1 MSRRRSLALA
11 AALAAAALTL
21 VGCTPDAGTSSQ
33 VANPGYVSGDG
44 STRQWAPAER
54 GEPVTLTGTDYAG
67 EPVDTG
73 AWRGDV
79 VVVNT
84 WFAACPPCRVEAP
97 ELAALATGRASE
109 GVHVVGIN
117 RTDDAGAAQAFEKT
131 FDIPYPSIDD
141 RTGAATAALQG
152 VAPLAA
158 TPTTLVLDRS
168 GRVAARILG
177 LLERST
183 LDAMIDDVLAEQA

>member
-1 MSRRRSLALA
+1 MKRRRYVAA
-11 AALAAAALTL
+11 AALACVAL
-21 VGCTPDAGTSSQ
+21 VVAGCTSEAGAGEQ

-67 EPVDTG
+67 EAVDTSEWLG
-73 AWRGDV
+73 EV
-79 VVVNT
+79 VVINT

-97 ELAALATGRASE
+97 DLAAISAERAAE
-109 GVHVVGIN
+109 GVHLLGLN
-117 RTDDAGAAQAFEKT
+117 RTDDAGAAQAFEKN
-131 FDIPYPSIDD
+131 FEIPYPSIDD
-141 RTGAATAALQG
+141 REGTATAALQG
-152 VAPLAA
+152 VAPIAA
-158 TPTTLVLDRS
+158 TPTTIVLDRQ

>member
-1 MSRRRSLALA
+1 MSRRRATSIWAVVASAALVLA
-11 AALAAAALTL
+11 ACAP
-21 VGCTPDAGTSSQ
+21 GGGTSGE

-54 GEPVTLTGTDYAG
+54 SDAVTLTGVDYAG
-67 EPVDTG
+67 EQVDTSG
-73 AWRGDV
+73 WRGDV

-84 WFAACPPCRVEAP
+84 WFAACPPCRIEAP
-97 ELAALATGRASE
+97 DLVAIATERAAE
-109 GVHVVGIN
+109 GVHLLGLN
-117 RTDDAGAAQAFEKT
+117 RTDDAGAAQAFEKN
-131 FDIPYPSIDD
+131 FEVPYPSIDD

-152 VAPLAA
+152 VAPIAA
-158 TPTTLVLDRS
+158 TPTTLVIDRQ